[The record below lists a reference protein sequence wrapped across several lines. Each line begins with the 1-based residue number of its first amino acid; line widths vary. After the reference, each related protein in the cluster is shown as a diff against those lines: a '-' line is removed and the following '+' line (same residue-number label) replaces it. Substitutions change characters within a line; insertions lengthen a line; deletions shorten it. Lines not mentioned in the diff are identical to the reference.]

1 MNGIEDQL
9 TNAAEEARRQ
19 VTHVDTRSPATVR
32 ARLHRHRTVVGAAI
46 AAGVFGLLGATAIIA
61 NNDGG
66 ATGFAASPST
76 ATTDATASTTT
87 ADGAE
92 PVATTAAPD
101 EAVVYESDGS
111 DGSTTDTTMSALIGS
126 SPGELP
132 DDYWA
137 DVHGGNA
144 IVILDEPEYGF
155 AFVPDPTATEGWWIA
170 LATALALRSIV
181 YMPEAELEA
190 PMSLPS
196 LALGFIVSESGDEVT
211 VVGIA
216 PTGTES
222 VTVALNGIDNLQIGE
237 TATHPEVDRASFS
250 MVVPASRFEGLKTG
264 TPLMAPRD
272 AQGSPIT
279 TWTSGYMVATASIN
293 EYLGPLRALFTV
305 EQPLV
310 AESIEVDT
318 LPDVLACDLAPEPI
332 RGDRI
337 TNVQGF
343 PTPIEAAEAFLAFL
357 DYDGPAPSDHGYTEM
372 LTPDGAVHYGIP
384 IPDGSSM
391 DDGVVTLITVIP
403 VDGSDTQF
411 ESWTVSEWQA
421 SGC

>member
-1 MNGIEDQL
+1 MNRLEDQL

-19 VTHVDTRSPATVR
+19 VAHVESRSPATVR
-32 ARLHRHRTVVGAAI
+32 ARLHRHRAVVGVAV
-46 AAGVFGLLGATAIIA
+46 AAGVFGLLGATAIVA

-66 ATGFAASPST
+66 ASGFAASPST
-76 ATTDATASTTT
+76 SVTNTAPSTT
-87 ADGAE
+87 ADAAE

-101 EAVVYESDGS
+101 EAVVDDS
-111 DGSTTDTTMSALIGS
+111 DGSTTDTTMIALIGS
-126 SPGELP
+126 SPSELP
-132 DDYWA
+132 DNYWG

-144 IVILDEPEYGF
+144 IMILDEPGYGF
-155 AFVPDPTATEGWWIA
+155 AFVPDPTATEGWWIEQ
-170 LATALALRSIV
+170 ATAPALRSVI
-181 YMPEAELEA
+181 YMPEADLEA

-196 LALGFIVSESGDEVT
+196 LALGFVVSESGDEVT

-222 VTVALNGIDNLQIGE
+222 VTVALNGIDSLQIGE
-237 TATHPEVDRASFS
+237 VATHPEVDRVSFS

-264 TPLMAPRD
+264 TPLVAPGD
-272 AQGSPIT
+272 AQGSPTT
-279 TWTSGYMVATASIN
+279 TWTSGYTVMTASIN
-293 EYLGPLRALFTV
+293 DYRGPLRALFTV

-310 AESIEVDT
+310 AESIEIDT
-318 LPDVLACDLAPEPI
+318 LPDVLACDLASEPI

-343 PTPIEAAEAFLAFL
+343 PTPIEAAEAFLAFFA
-357 DYDGPAPSDHGYTEM
+357 YDGLALYDHGYTEM

-384 IPDGSSM
+384 IPGGSSI

-403 VDGSDTQF
+403 VDGSDTQL